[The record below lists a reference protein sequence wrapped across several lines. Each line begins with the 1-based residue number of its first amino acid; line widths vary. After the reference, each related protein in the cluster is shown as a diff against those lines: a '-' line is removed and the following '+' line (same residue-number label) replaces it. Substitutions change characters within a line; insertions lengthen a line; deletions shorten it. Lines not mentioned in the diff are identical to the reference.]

1 MKFVK
6 SINES
11 LHRILNQ
18 DSSVVF
24 FGEDLDDPY
33 GGAFKA
39 SKGLSTN
46 FPNQVISTPISEAG
60 IIGLSGGMAIG
71 GLKPI
76 VEIMFSDFILLGA
89 DQLLNHLVKYDWM
102 YDNQVKTDVTIRTAI
117 GGGRGYGPT
126 HSQSIEPIIAAIPNI
141 KIISPSHYHDPG
153 EILEYCVLQETGIKI
168 FCEYKMNYAQNLIS
182 RNDSVEGISFKRSGS
197 NFPTVYLTN
206 CNFNKPDLCIITH
219 GGNTLLVEKL
229 MTELM
234 IEYELG
240 INAVIPSIIK
250 PLPIDDFRESVEG
263 SETILILE
271 ESPKEFGW
279 GSEVLAMLH
288 EANLLND
295 KKALRVGGREQP
307 IPSAIQMESRVL
319 PSVEIIKSLLKKEI
333 GI

>member
-18 DSSVVF
+18 DSSVIF

-39 SKGLSTN
+39 SKGLSTAY
-46 FPNQVISTPISEAG
+46 PRQVISTPISEAG

-71 GLKPI
+71 GMKPI

-126 HSQSIEPIIAAIPNI
+126 HSQSIEPIIAGIPNI

-153 EILEYCVLQETGIKI
+153 EILEHCVLKEPGIKV
-168 FCEYKMNYAQNLIS
+168 FCEYKMNYAQNLIDTG
-182 RNDSVEGISFKRSGS
+182 DSDESISFKRTGGS
-197 NFPTVYLTN
+197 FPTVYLSN
-206 CNFNKPDLCIITH
+206 CDFSKPDLCIITH
-219 GGNTLLVEKL
+219 GGNTLLVEDL

-234 IEYELG
+234 IEYELS

-250 PLPIDDFRESVEG
+250 PLPIDDLKDSVKESEV
-263 SETILILE
+263 ILILE

-279 GSEVLAMLH
+279 GSEVLSALH
-288 EANLLND
+288 EADLLQD
-295 KKALRVGGREQP
+295 KKAMRIGGKEQP
-307 IPSAIQMESRVL
+307 IPSAIQMESKAL
-319 PSVEIIKSLLKKEI
+319 PSVEMVKSLLKKEI